1 MQDTIQQIRKQCRL
15 AMNGIASTSMRKR
28 GLDYKINF
36 GLAIQQI
43 KDLAK
48 DYQPSAELAEKLW
61 IENTRELKIL
71 ATLLYPINNFA
82 EETAERWVTE
92 IPNQEVREQ
101 VCINLFQNLPYAQR
115 VAFIWSISEDSNIR
129 TTGYWLLA
137 RLFLSKKNVDN
148 KVKANSFKYIW
159 EDIISEDMFLRNAA
173 LLGLRHIG
181 RQSKQEAGAILDKL
195 SIYKE
200 SPDLIKQEAFNN
212 LAFEFEYFYEN

>member
-36 GLAIQQI
+36 GLTIQQI

-71 ATLLYPINNFA
+71 ATLLYPIDNFS
-82 EETAERWVTE
+82 EDTAERWVTE

-101 VCINLFQNLPYAQR
+101 VCINLFQNLPYAQKA
-115 VAFIWSISEDSNIR
+115 VSIWSISEDSNIR

-137 RLFLSKKNVDN
+137 RLFLSKKNID
-148 KVKANSFKYIW
+148 KVEANSFKYIW
-159 EDIISEDMFLRNAA
+159 EDATSENIFLRNAA

-181 RQSKQEAGAILDKL
+181 RQSKQEADIILNRLD
-195 SIYKE
+195 IYRE
-200 SPDLIKQEAFNN
+200 NPDLIKQEAYNN

>member
-43 KDLAK
+43 KDLSK
-48 DYQPSAELAEKLW
+48 DYQQSAELAEKLW

-71 ATLLYPINNFA
+71 ATLLYPIDNFS
-82 EETAERWVTE
+82 EETAKRWVTE

-101 VCINLFQNLPYAQR
+101 VCINLFQNLPYAQK
-115 VAFIWSISEDSNIR
+115 VASIWSISEDSNIR

-137 RLFLSKKNVDN
+137 RLFLSKKNID
-148 KVKANSFKYIW
+148 KVEANSFKYIW
-159 EDIISEDMFLRNAA
+159 EDATSENIFLRNAA

-181 RQSKQEAGAILDKL
+181 RQSKQEADIILNRLD
-195 SIYKE
+195 IYRE
-200 SPDLIKQEAFNN
+200 NPDLIKQEAYNN